1 MNEMQPPP
9 CCAFSRGHHSPSTQ
23 TCGWRHGYQHP
34 YAYCLWAQQSRER
47 DRWSEA
53 NSRWQQLLSYC
64 KCNNIKHP
72 EYMDDSHE
80 HCLFITTQ
88 TVLVFRGKSSKYIM
102 TSENKYKEQKTT
114 SSWWFLMTTDFSRRI
129 GHFLLGRDTNNYLVL
144 RQKQAE
150 DTCVYS
156 ELFIYLRYKKNV

>member
-1 MNEMQPPP
+1 MDTNIHTPIVY
-9 CCAFSRGHHSPSTQ
+9 GHN
-23 TCGWRHGYQHP
+23 G
-34 YAYCLWAQQSRER
+34 ER

-114 SSWWFLMTTDFSRRI
+114 SGWWFLMTTDFSCRI

-156 ELFIYLRYKKNV
+156 ELFIYLRYKKKCLDCAFGKLAEISHIFMLQLRNHPKKRDL